1 MNVKQGGEGVQHDL
15 ACVNPRLSLS
25 GYLHFRVT
33 LQLHMSDILEEIL
46 LITINGTK
54 NI

>member
-1 MNVKQGGEGVQHDL
+1 MNVKQGREEVRHDL
-15 ACVNPRLSLS
+15 ACVNLRLSLS
-25 GYLHFRVT
+25 EYLHFRVT
-33 LQLHMSDILEEIL
+33 LQLHMSDIFEEIL